1 MTQHNGKK
9 VFSDFAQ
16 VSVYAPLSIHPSELV
31 LAPGAKYMVIL
42 FPHSCLLPLARLFIM
57 LLFRCIVAELI
68 VFVAPA
74 SSECTSGCIQCKGLN
89 FSNDMC
95 TL

>member
-1 MTQHNGKK
+1 MTQHNGKE

-42 FPHSCLLPLARLFIM
+42 FPLSCLLPLARLCVM
-57 LLFRCIVAELI
+57 LCFRCNVAELI
-68 VFVAPA
+68 LFVAPA
-74 SSECTSGCIQCKGLN
+74 NSQHTKWLHST
-89 FSNDMC
+89 
-95 TL
+95 